1 MDFLSFSHG
10 QIQSKL
16 WLCENLEPFLPNNA
30 IIANLGSWYN
40 VLGFMMLTRN
50 QDKIQSILGID
61 IDPSATL
68 IADKMN
74 QAWMI
79 GYGCKLRNVTSDATT
94 YNYQGFN
101 VVINCST
108 EHMEDGWFDRVT
120 PGTLVCIQTSD
131 VDLDDDV
138 WKVSNPNQT
147 FNEFKKKY
155 PLSHYM
161 FTDIKDI
168 TYRDWGYKR
177 FMLIGV
183 K

>member
-16 WLCENLEPFLPNNA
+16 WLCENLEPFLPNNS

-40 VLGFMMLTRN
+40 VLGFMMLTRS

-79 GYGCKLRNVTSDATT
+79 GYG
-94 YNYQGFN
+94 
-101 VVINCST
+101 
-108 EHMEDGWFDRVT
+108 
-120 PGTLVCIQTSD
+120 
-131 VDLDDDV
+131 
-138 WKVSNPNQT
+138 
-147 FNEFKKKY
+147 
-155 PLSHYM
+155 
-161 FTDIKDI
+161 
-168 TYRDWGYKR
+168 
-177 FMLIGV
+177 
-183 K
+183 